1 MTSGNTNIYFSGE
14 HGGTAAARQC
24 GPKEVKEVHQ
34 PRLVVSDRRGPS
46 MLSEDAM
53 KTYRLGA
60 VHQKPNS
67 EKTAEDYPQQG
78 MAEVI
83 LYTSFILKIMLII
96 VRAQIN

>member
-67 EKTAEDYPQQG
+67 EKNSRRLPTARDGRSNIVHFIHFKDYADYSKG
-78 MAEVI
+78 
-83 LYTSFILKIMLII
+83 T
-96 VRAQIN
+96 N